1 MQSVDSLG
9 EKRDETDSIR
19 AQLLNSALSNISE
32 ITQDSINIA
41 KRTSEELNAE
51 AQRILRS
58 YRSVKLRLK

>member
-1 MQSVDSLG
+1 M
-9 EKRDETDSIR
+9 EKTDETDIIR

-58 YRSVKLRLK
+58 YGLEHKL

>member
-1 MQSVDSLG
+1 M
-9 EKRDETDSIR
+9 EKTDETDSIR

-58 YRSVKLRLK
+58 YGLEHKL